1 MIEMHRSY
9 SFSDYFSMGKPVKEI
24 LNEFGYDFCFEKLN
38 LPVIENA
45 HLSLEHLKA
54 QFYKKLPHIFLNSE
68 AAKREFLIA
77 PLLFELLDY
86 IDFDI
91 NVEYPLYINENLKG
105 NLDYLLQ
112 SQQHFLVLE
121 AKNADLERG
130 FTQLAVELI
139 ALDHFLPQ
147 NTNPLFGAITVGDVW
162 RFGKLDRLTKTIYKD
177 IDAFLVP
184 SQLEQLFAVLL
195 GILK

>member
-1 MIEMHRSY
+1 MQKNY
-9 SFSDYFSMGKPVKEI
+9 SFSDYFNMGKPVKEI
-24 LNEFGYDFCFEKLN
+24 INEFGYEFCLQKLA
-38 LPVIENA
+38 LPNYEQPNI
-45 HLSLEHLKA
+45 SLERLKN
-54 QFYKKLPHIFLNSE
+54 QFYKKLPHVSLNSE

-86 IDFDI
+86 VDFDI
-91 NVEYPLYINENLKG
+91 NVEYPLYVNERLKG
-105 NLDYLLQ
+105 NLDYFLH

-139 ALDHFLPQ
+139 AVDNFLPQ
-147 NTNPLFGAITVGDVW
+147 NAFPLFGAITVGDIW
-162 RFGKLDRLTKTIYKD
+162 RFGKLDRSTKTIYKD